1 MKPLAAVLL
10 LFCATSVAAQISAV
24 SPKSAANSANTLN
37 SPGVLA
43 DGYLYVSGQGPRR
56 ADGSLPPDTA

>member
-1 MKPLAAVLL
+1 MKPVVAGLL
-10 LFCATSVAAQISAV
+10 LFCATSVTAQIKAV
-24 SPKSAANSANTLN
+24 SPKSAANSANTLS

-56 ADGSLPPDTA
+56 ADGS